1 MSTQESRTAAGER
14 ERLLERRPLGRTGLL
29 APALCIGTS
38 AIGSIPG
45 IYGYE
50 VGTDQALE
58 ALRAV
63 FAGPVPF
70 VDTSN
75 SYGGGESE
83 RRIGAVLREIGG
95 LPPQFLLST
104 KVDPDASGDFSGARV
119 RRSLDESRERLGLD
133 VLPLVHLHDPE
144 KIGFAAAMAPG
155 GPVEALVALRDEG
168 RIGHLGVAGGPV
180 GMLQAFVDT
189 GLFEVVITHN
199 RLTLLDRSADPLL
212 DRCAEVGVAVVNG
225 APFGGGILVK
235 GPVAS
240 PRYAYRPASEGVLAA
255 AATMQRVCDEA
266 GVPLAA
272 AALQLSLRDPRVS
285 STIVGITRPERLEQ
299 TLELATTP
307 IPEDVWPRLAAVTPP
322 EDGWLD

>member
-1 MSTQESRTAAGER
+1 MTAVDAGR
-14 ERLLERRPLGRTGLL
+14 WLERRPLGRTGLL

-50 VGTDQALE
+50 VATEQALE
-58 ALRAV
+58 TLRAV

-83 RRIGAVLREIGG
+83 RRIGTVLREIGG
-95 LPPQFLLST
+95 LPPEFLLST
-104 KVDPDASGDFSGARV
+104 KVDPDETGDFSGERV

-144 KIGFAAAMAPG
+144 KIGFEASMAAG

-168 RIGHLGVAGGPV
+168 LVGHLGVAGGPA
-180 GMLQAFVDT
+180 GMLREFVDT
-189 GLFEVVITHN
+189 GLFEVVVTHN
-199 RLTLLDRSADPLL
+199 RFTLLDRSAEPLL

-235 GPVAS
+235 GPADN
-240 PRYAYRPASEGVLAA
+240 PRYAYRQASDAVLAGA
-255 AATMQRVCDEA
+255 ARLKEICEAA

-272 AALQLSLRDPRVS
+272 AALQVSLRDPRIS
-285 STIVGITRPERLEQ
+285 STIVGITRPERLDQ

-307 IPEDVWPRLAAVTPP
+307 IADEVWAELRAATPAP
-322 EDGWLD
+322 DGWLDPPPAG